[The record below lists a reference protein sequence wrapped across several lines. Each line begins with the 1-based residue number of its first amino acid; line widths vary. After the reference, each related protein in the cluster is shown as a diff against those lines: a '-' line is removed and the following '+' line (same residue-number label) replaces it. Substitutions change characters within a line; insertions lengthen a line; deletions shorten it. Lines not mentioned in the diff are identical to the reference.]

1 VIAADDLITS
11 NEIAS
16 IDEVVALD
24 EIAKAYTT
32 FRWMLQG
39 SPAAYTK
46 MVFSVADNFL
56 YPLIFT

>member
-1 VIAADDLITS
+1 VIAADDLLNS

-24 EIAKAYTT
+24 EIANAYTSC
-32 FRWMLQG
+32 WGMLQG

-46 MVFSVADNFL
+46 IA
-56 YPLIFT
+56 LIQLRFQFPS

>member
-1 VIAADDLITS
+1 LSADELLPS

-24 EIAKAYTT
+24 EIANAYTSC
-32 FRWMLQG
+32 WGMLKN

-46 MVFSVADNFL
+46 IALIQLRFQFPL
-56 YPLIFT
+56 YSRT